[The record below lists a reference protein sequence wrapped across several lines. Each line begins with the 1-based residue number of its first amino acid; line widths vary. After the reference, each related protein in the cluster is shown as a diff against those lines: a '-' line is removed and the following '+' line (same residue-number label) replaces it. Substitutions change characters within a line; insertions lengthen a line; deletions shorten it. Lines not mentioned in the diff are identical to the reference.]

1 MKKFFA
7 LLTALV
13 MGLVLLTAFAADVE
27 AIPSPEADDL
37 TNTAILSGYVYDV
50 QDEFLLI
57 KTPDGLYAEAHLTPD
72 TLFEGKDVMI
82 GDFVHVTY
90 NGMMT
95 RSLPA
100 QITAMSVGCHML
112 QGLVSEMTDA
122 GFTLTFGEEVYAVN
136 ATAEQLEG
144 IADGM
149 FVTVYYN
156 GMMTRSLPAQVT
168 ADHVRG
174 YEIIGTVTEMTE
186 TGFILTVE
194 GEELPY
200 TVAPKEDAMMFVQPE
215 PGMEVI
221 VVTDGLMT
229 ASADQILVNATE
241 VLPLPTVQDIFD
253 MAGMVTE
260 TGDGFIMI
268 ETSDGQQVQVNLS
281 EETFFEG
288 KEEIAAGDYIH
299 VTYNGMMTFSI
310 PAQISAMKVGCYVHT
325 GTISDLGE
333 SSFILNTE
341 LEPIIV
347 NATADQLTG
356 LADGMTVT
364 VYSNGAMTMSLPAQ
378 IGADMITVT
387 ETIVD

>member
-57 KTPDGLYAEAHLTPD
+57 KTPDGLYTEAHLTPD
-72 TLFEGKDVMI
+72 TLFEGKDVMV
-82 GDFVHVTY
+82 GDFIHVT
-90 NGMMT
+90 
-95 RSLPA
+95 
-100 QITAMSVGCHML
+100 
-112 QGLVSEMTDA
+112 
-122 GFTLTFGEEVYAVN
+122 
-136 ATAEQLEG
+136 
-144 IADGM
+144 
-149 FVTVYYN
+149 YN

-241 VLPLPTVQDIFD
+241 VLPLPTVQEIFD

-268 ETSDGQQVQVNLS
+268 ETADGQQVQVNLS
-281 EETFFEG
+281 EETFFDG
-288 KEEIAAGDYIH
+288 KEEIAAGDYIP
-299 VTYNGMMTFSI
+299 VTYNGMMTRSL

-325 GTISDLGE
+325 GAISDLGE

-347 NATADQLTG
+347 NATAEQLAD